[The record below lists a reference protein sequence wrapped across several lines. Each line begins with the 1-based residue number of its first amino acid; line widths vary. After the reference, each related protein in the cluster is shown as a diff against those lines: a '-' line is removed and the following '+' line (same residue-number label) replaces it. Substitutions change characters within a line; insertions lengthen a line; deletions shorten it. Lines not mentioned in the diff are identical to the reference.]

1 MVVVL
6 HCRRLV
12 TVHVVVSVVDVAGMA
27 SFADAGTSRLMT
39 SGKVMLATMVDDDF
53 KLLSVWVS
61 RCKLYVLYF
70 YTLVCGCLYIVRVC
84 VYTPRIVTLDLNVRD
99 RKRKTTTTT
108 TTKTTTTTT
117 AVTYCYRS

>member
-39 SGKVMLATMVDDDF
+39 SGKVMLATMVDDDSSYCLF
-53 KLLSVWVS
+53 GLVAVNCMYYIFIRWCAGV
-61 RCKLYVLYF
+61 C
-70 YTLVCGCLYIVRVC
+70 TLC
-84 VYTPRIVTLDLNVRD
+84 VYVCIHQE
-99 RKRKTTTTT
+99 
-108 TTKTTTTTT
+108 
-117 AVTYCYRS
+117 